1 MKNFFVLFITIC
13 LLLQGCA
20 RTSDPDPDKNENAF
34 SMPARIPGIKH
45 DGVPVFEHI
54 IIIWM
59 ENEDYDTISSSSH
72 MPFLNDLAKQNVLL
86 SDYYAVAHPSL
97 PNYLALI
104 GGSTF
109 GVTKDC
115 TDCFLNETSLPD
127 LLDRAKISWR
137 TYQEDMPSPCFIGN
151 KDPYYQ
157 KHNPFVYF
165 DPVRKDQQRCQAGVV
180 PLSQMEQDLTSGKF
194 PNFAFVMP
202 NICNSAH
209 NCDLQTADQWL
220 KKIVDLFH
228 DSKSLGDNTL
238 IVIGFD
244 EGEKSKLSGCCG
256 MKNGGGKVFTV
267 LLSPLAK
274 PAFTD
279 DSPLNH
285 YSLLKTILVSW
296 SLPDLG
302 FTSNPE
308 TKPITAPW
316 K

>member
-1 MKNFFVLFITIC
+1 MKNIFVLFITIC
-13 LLLQGCA
+13 LVLCGCA
-20 RTSDPDPDKNENAF
+20 KPGEADKDKNENAF
-34 SMPARIPGIKH
+34 PTPSRNPGTMN

-59 ENEDYDTISSSSH
+59 ENEDYDTIAGSRQ
-72 MPFLNDLAKQNVLL
+72 MPVLNDLAKQNVLL
-86 SDYYAVAHPSL
+86 SNYYAIAHPSL

-104 GGSTF
+104 SGSTF
-109 GVTKDC
+109 GITKDC
-115 TDCFLNETSLPD
+115 TDCYFKDTSLPD
-127 LLDRAKISWR
+127 LLDRAKISWK

-151 KDPYYQ
+151 KNPYYQ

-165 DPVRKDQQRCQAGVV
+165 DSVRNDQKRCQAGVV
-180 PLSQMEQDLTSGKF
+180 PLSQMANDLSSGKF

-202 NICNSAH
+202 NICNSGH
-209 NCDLQTADQWL
+209 NCSLKTADQWL
-220 KKIVDLFH
+220 KNTVDMFH
-228 DSKSLGDNTL
+228 DAESLGNNTL

-244 EGEKSKLSGCCG
+244 EGGDKNLDGCCG
-256 MKNGGGKVFTV
+256 LKSGGGKVFTV

-279 DSPLNH
+279 ETPLNH
-285 YSLLKTILVSW
+285 YSLLKTILISW

-302 FTSNPE
+302 FSSNPE
-308 TKPITAPW
+308 TQPITAPW